1 MDATHHQLLLLQQA
15 LATANLTFGPCLP
28 AADLAAFE
36 QAHQVSLPPEYQL
49 FLTHIGNGGAGPPVY
64 GLRPLGASES
74 WWDDEQ
80 RAAWQHFQ
88 ALGRPFPFA
97 QPWCWEGESA
107 PGPPGR
113 RVRRQPVPGH
123 RRLRSRLGPAGDG
136 PAARLRLAVFGSR
149 YRALPAGPHV
159 FSVVQRV
166 AGVQVVARCEGGSP
180 TSLRKR
186 GH

>member
-97 QPWCWEGESA
+97 QPWYWEGESA
-107 PGPPGR
+107 PDPARLAAVYDGSLYLGTDDCGLDWGLLVTGPQRGYVWQFSEVGIVPC
-113 RVRRQPVPGH
+113 QPARTFFQWFSAWLG
-123 RRLRSRLGPAGDG
+123 SRL
-136 PAARLRLAVFGSR
+136 
-149 YRALPAGPHV
+149 
-159 FSVVQRV
+159 
-166 AGVQVVARCEGGSP
+166 SP
-180 TSLRKR
+180 GAKEAHPLL
-186 GH
+186 